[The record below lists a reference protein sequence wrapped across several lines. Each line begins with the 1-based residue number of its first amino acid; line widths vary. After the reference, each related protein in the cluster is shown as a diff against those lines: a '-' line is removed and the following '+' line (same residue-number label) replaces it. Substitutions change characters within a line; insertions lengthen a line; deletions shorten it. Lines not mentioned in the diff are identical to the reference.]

1 MFEEEI
7 QLFKLCA
14 KTLENDVVIYEE
26 LTHDI
31 KSLLNSVLKIETDL
45 WRARIKIYRTY
56 SQDK

>member
-7 QLFKLCA
+7 QTFKLCA

-31 KSLLNSVLKIETDL
+31 TSLLNSVLKIETDIF
-45 WRARIKIYRTY
+45 RARIKIERTINQ
-56 SQDK
+56 SK